1 MQTGKRFRIK
11 VKVEQ
16 KTLKNI
22 LSCFLSCIFN

>member
-16 KTLKNI
+16 KTLKKII
-22 LSCFLSCIFN
+22 LFS

>member
-16 KTLKNI
+16 KTLKKII
-22 LSCFLSCIFN
+22 LLS